1 MDEHPRAANSPTD
14 RAVRPSDRR
23 EHKRYDVLRSA
34 VVKGGRGHMECMVIN
49 LSLGGAKVMLM
60 GTICLDPG
68 VTLVI
73 DEIGAFHADVVWQR
87 QEFAGLRFTDPAAY
101 LERTLGSILPD

>member
-1 MDEHPRAANSPTD
+1 MDELPRAVDRPSD
-14 RAVRPSDRR
+14 RAARPSDRR

-34 VVKGGRGHMECMVIN
+34 MVKGARGHMECMVIN

-60 GTICLDPG
+60 GTICLDPN

-73 DEIGAFHADVVWQR
+73 DEIGTFHADVVWQR
-87 QEFAGLRFTDPAAY
+87 QEFAGLRFTDQAAY
-101 LERTLGSILPD
+101 LERTLGAILPG